1 MAEEKHPQLNPAR
14 FTYAEHDYNNWSV
27 NAEQG
32 TTREDLKSPNFW
44 AHVANKLRAGAEI
57 RVLAEDGSFIAR
69 FLVIAADRTWARVH
83 ELSFID
89 LRAEAAPVDLEAV
102 VDDYEVKLRGPKRW
116 SVLRK
121 SDRAVL
127 QENLYTKEDADQWL
141 KRYLENPTSV
151 AA

>member
-1 MAEEKHPQLNPAR
+1 MAEEKHPQLNPTR
-14 FTYAEHDYNNWSV
+14 FTYAEHDYNKWSV

-32 TTREDLKSPNFW
+32 TTREDLKSPDYW
-44 AHVANKLRAGAEI
+44 SHVASKLRAGAEI
-57 RVLAEDGSFIAR
+57 RVLAEDGSFVAY

-83 ELSFID
+83 ELSYVD
-89 LRAEAAPVDLEAV
+89 LRKEAAPVNLEALV
-102 VDDYEVKLRGPKRW
+102 GDYEVKLRGPKRW

-127 QENLYTKEDADQWL
+127 QEGLYTEGDAHEWL
-141 KRYLENPTSV
+141 KRYLEGPASV